1 MTPKTNRLITWIPD
15 AAQRLDFIGYH
26 ESGRSSAFLR
36 CERGP
41 IMLLVLYHN
50 PAFAMVYDQLT
61 KEVNMKDSI
70 GGPFLQAAFFCE
82 KVLQEKDGV
91 LSAIRIVDRF
101 THSTS
106 AEGAPDIMPQ
116 FNIGVSI
123 LIGFK
128 SGDVKGKWE
137 LKVKPIAP
145 SGQELPGF
153 VGPVLFEGDERGA
166 AIVIQYG
173 LVAKEEGIYWFDVIL
188 NDKLIT
194 KMPLRIIYEKTQVT
208 STSVQP
214 VH

>member
-1 MTPKTNRLITWIPD
+1 MN
-15 AAQRLDFIGYH
+15 LDI
-26 ESGRSSAFLR
+26 L
-36 CERGP
+36 ERGP
-41 IMLLVLYHN
+41 GYDVSGKFTTIFSCGKGPILLLLLCQKHLWEKIT
-50 PAFAMVYDQLT
+50 M
-61 KEVNMKDSI
+61 KENI

-91 LSAIRIVDRF
+91 LSAIGIVDRF

-123 LIGFK
+123 LIGLK

-137 LKVKPIAP
+137 LKVNPIAP

-153 VGPVLFEGDERGA
+153 VGPVLFEGEERGA

-173 LVAKEEGIYWFDVIL
+173 LSAKEEGIYWFNVML
-188 NDKLIT
+188 NDELIT

-208 STSVQP
+208 SISVQP